1 VHSTRWRANSFSKK
15 LERAILVDHPWIK
28 SYPDGVRWD
37 AELPLKPVQQ
47 LLDDAVRRWADR
59 PAIEFMGRVIGYAE
73 FGDLVNRAAK
83 GLQSLGVGPGVHV
96 GLYLPNTPHYPI
108 AFFAVLKAGG
118 TVVNYSPLDAERV
131 LAHKIEDS
139 ETDFIVTLDL
149 ALLYPQ
155 VERLLASSRLKQ
167 VIWGNLG
174 DYSAQPAAL
183 RAQLQAAGQLAQVAV
198 ADEIIAF
205 ADLLKNDGQYEP
217 HALGDLRQAVVVL
230 QYTGGTTG
238 SPKGAMLT
246 HANLSSA
253 CAQYLCTTQG
263 NPRVLTEGDE
273 RMLVVLP
280 LFHIYA
286 LTVNLLFGVRLGALM
301 VLHARFDLDAVIHDL
316 VAKKISVFAGVPT
329 MYTAMANHPKV
340 IDGALRSL
348 QFCGSGGAPLPVEV
362 AQRFFDL
369 TGCKLNE
376 GWGMTET
383 SPTGTFT
390 PVHGMRKAGSCGMP
404 LPQIELKFESLTD
417 RGTSVALGEAGELC
431 IKGPNVMKGYWKNEA
446 ATAASMTDD
455 GFFRSGDVA
464 RMDSDGF
471 VFIVDRT
478 KDMLLCGG
486 YNVYPRVIEEAI
498 YEHPA
503 VEEVCVIGIPDEYRG
518 QSPKAFI
525 KLKNGALPFTLDE
538 LTAFLRTRIG
548 KHEMVQAMELR
559 AELPK
564 TAVGK
569 LSKMELVDQEKRKR
583 EIDPVVNEPG
593 KTRT

>member
-1 VHSTRWRANSFSKK
+1 MA
-15 LERAILVDHPWIK
+15 DHPWIK

-37 AELPLKPVQQ
+37 APLPLMPVQQ
-47 LLDDAVRRWADR
+47 LLDDAVARWPEL
-59 PAIEFMGRVIGYAE
+59 PAIEFMGRVIRYRE
-73 FGDLVNRAAK
+73 FGELANRAAL
-83 GLQSLGVGPGVHV
+83 GLQRLGVGPGVHV

-139 ETDFIVTLDL
+139 ETDFIITLDL
-149 ALLYPQ
+149 AALYPQ
-155 VERLLASSRLKQ
+155 MARLLGASRLKRLIVGNLADYAAQPEAVRAHLHGAGQLAPVAADDRHVGFERLLA
-167 VIWGNLG
+167 
-174 DYSAQPAAL
+174 
-183 RAQLQAAGQLAQVAV
+183 
-198 ADEIIAF
+198 
-205 ADLLKNDGQYEP
+205 NDGAFEP

-238 SPKGAMLT
+238 LPKGAMLT
-246 HANLSSA
+246 HANLSAA
-253 CAQYLCTTQG
+253 CAQYIATTQG
-263 NPRVLTEGDE
+263 TPPVLTEGAE

-301 VLHARFDLDAVIHDL
+301 VLHPRFDLDAVIHDL

-329 MYTAMANHPKV
+329 MYTALANHPKV
-340 IDGALRSL
+340 QAGALRSL

-362 AQRFFDL
+362 AQRFYEL
-369 TGCKLNE
+369 TGCQLNE

-404 LPQIELKFESLTD
+404 LPGIELKFESLAEPGVD
-417 RGTSVALGEAGELC
+417 APPGEPGELC
-431 IKGPNVMKGYWKNEA
+431 IKGPNVMKGYWKEA
-446 ATAASMTDD
+446 ATAKSMTAD
-455 GFFRSGDVA
+455 GFFRTGDVA
-464 RMDSDGF
+464 YMDSDGF

-498 YEHPA
+498 YEHPS

-525 KLKNGALPFTLDE
+525 KLKKDAPAFTLDE
-538 LTAFLRTRIG
+538 LKLFLKDRLG
-548 KHEMVQAMELR
+548 KHEMVQAIELR

-569 LSKMELVDQEKRKR
+569 LSKKDLVDEEERKR
-583 EIDPVVNEPG
+583 AAAQA
-593 KTRT
+593 